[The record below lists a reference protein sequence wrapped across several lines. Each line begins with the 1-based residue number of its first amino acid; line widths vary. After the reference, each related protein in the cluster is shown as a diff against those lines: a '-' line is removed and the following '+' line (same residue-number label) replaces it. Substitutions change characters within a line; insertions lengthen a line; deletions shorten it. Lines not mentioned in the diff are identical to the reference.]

1 MKMPMNWAKEF
12 AEFECTPQE
21 FADRMTMS
29 GSKVETY
36 ECEADGIKN
45 VVVGKILEI
54 VPHPDSDHMVVC
66 QVDVGRDAPVQIVT
80 GANNLKVGDLVPA
93 ALHVAKLPGGK
104 EIRRGKLRG
113 VESGGMLCSLS
124 ELGLTTHDFPNA
136 VEDGIL
142 VLDEEWP
149 MGTDAV
155 KALGM
160 DDVCV
165 DFEITPNRP
174 DCLAVRGLAREAA
187 ATFGVPFLDHEP
199 QVKPG
204 HGDVNRFLKVDI
216 ENPGLC
222 YRYVGAVVEN
232 VRVKPSPRWMRER
245 LRLCG
250 VRPINNLVDITNY
263 VMLEY
268 GQPMHCFD
276 SKYVNGGH
284 ITVRNAKAGE
294 EIETLDGVQRTLSE
308 EMLVIADEKG
318 PIAVA
323 GVMGGEFSGV
333 YEDTTSVIF

>member
-1 MKMPMNWAKEF
+1 
-12 AEFECTPQE
+12 
-21 FADRMTMS
+21 
-29 GSKVETY
+29 
-36 ECEADGIKN
+36 
-45 VVVGKILEI
+45 
-54 VPHPDSDHMVVC
+54 MVVC

-149 MGTDAV
+149 VGTDAV

-165 DFEITPNRP
+165 DLRSRP
-174 DCLAVRGLAREAA
+174 TGPTVWPCAVWRGSRRYLRRALSGPRAA
-187 ATFGVPFLDHEP
+187 GKT
-199 QVKPG
+199 G

-232 VRVKPSPRWMRER
+232 VRVKPSPAGCASACACAACAPSTTWW
-245 LRLCG
+245 
-250 VRPINNLVDITNY
+250 DITNY
-263 VMLEY
+263 VMEEY
-268 GQPMHCFD
+268 GQPCTPLTMT
-276 SKYVNGGH
+276 SW
-284 ITVRNAKAGE
+284 
-294 EIETLDGVQRTLSE
+294 Q
-308 EMLVIADEKG
+308 
-318 PIAVA
+318 
-323 GVMGGEFSGV
+323 VMRSW
-333 YEDTTSVIF
+333 

>member
-1 MKMPMNWAKEF
+1 MKMPMKWAKEF

-80 GANNLKVGDLVPA
+80 GANNLKVGDLVPV
-93 ALHVAKLPGGK
+93 ALHGK
-104 EIRRGKLRG
+104 ACPAARRSAG
-113 VESGGMLCSLS
+113 VSCAAWNRTACCAACG

-149 MGTDAV
+149 VGTDAV

-165 DFEITPNRP
+165 EFEITPNRP
-174 DCLAVRGLAREAA
+174 DCLSVRGLAREAA
-187 ATFGVPFLDHEP
+187 ATFGVPFCDHEP

-204 HGDVNRFLKVDI
+204 HGDVNRYLK
-216 ENPGLC
+216 
-222 YRYVGAVVEN
+222 R
-232 VRVKPSPRWMRER
+232 R
-245 LRLCG
+245 
-250 VRPINNLVDITNY
+250 
-263 VMLEY
+263 
-268 GQPMHCFD
+268 H
-276 SKYVNGGH
+276 
-284 ITVRNAKAGE
+284 
-294 EIETLDGVQRTLSE
+294 
-308 EMLVIADEKG
+308 
-318 PIAVA
+318 
-323 GVMGGEFSGV
+323 
-333 YEDTTSVIF
+333 

>member
-142 VLDEEWP
+142 VLDRQLN
-149 MGTDAV
+149 T
-155 KALGM
+155 
-160 DDVCV
+160 
-165 DFEITPNRP
+165 
-174 DCLAVRGLAREAA
+174 
-187 ATFGVPFLDHEP
+187 
-199 QVKPG
+199 
-204 HGDVNRFLKVDI
+204 
-216 ENPGLC
+216 
-222 YRYVGAVVEN
+222 
-232 VRVKPSPRWMRER
+232 
-245 LRLCG
+245 
-250 VRPINNLVDITNY
+250 
-263 VMLEY
+263 VME
-268 GQPMHCFD
+268 
-276 SKYVNGGH
+276 
-284 ITVRNAKAGE
+284 TV
-294 EIETLDGVQRTLSE
+294 LL
-308 EMLVIADEKG
+308 
-318 PIAVA
+318 
-323 GVMGGEFSGV
+323 
-333 YEDTTSVIF
+333 

>member
-124 ELGLTTHDFPNA
+124 ELGLTTHDFSKRRRGRHSGA
-136 VEDGIL
+136 GR
-142 VLDEEWP
+142 
-149 MGTDAV
+149 
-155 KALGM
+155 GM
-160 DDVCV
+160 ARGHRRC
-165 DFEITPNRP
+165 EGAWYGRR
-174 DCLAVRGLAREAA
+174 VRG
-187 ATFGVPFLDHEP
+187 F
-199 QVKPG
+199 
-204 HGDVNRFLKVDI
+204 
-216 ENPGLC
+216 
-222 YRYVGAVVEN
+222 
-232 VRVKPSPRWMRER
+232 
-245 LRLCG
+245 
-250 VRPINNLVDITNY
+250 
-263 VMLEY
+263 
-268 GQPMHCFD
+268 
-276 SKYVNGGH
+276 
-284 ITVRNAKAGE
+284 
-294 EIETLDGVQRTLSE
+294 
-308 EMLVIADEKG
+308 
-318 PIAVA
+318 
-323 GVMGGEFSGV
+323 
-333 YEDTTSVIF
+333 

>member
-80 GANNLKVGDLVPA
+80 GANNLKMGDLVPA

-142 VLDEEWP
+142 VLDEATSSVDTLTEKAIQEAI
-149 MGTDAV
+149 GTVTQGRTSFVIAHRLSTVRDA
-155 KALGM
+155 
-160 DDVCV
+160 DVILV
-165 DFEITPNRP
+165 MRD
-174 DCLAVRGLAREAA
+174 G
-187 ATFGVPFLDHEP
+187 
-199 QVKPG
+199 K
-204 HGDVNRFLKVDI
+204 
-216 ENPGLC
+216 
-222 YRYVGAVVEN
+222 VVE
-232 VRVKPSPRWMRER
+232 RGSHRDLLAAHGYYYR
-245 LRLCG
+245 LYTQQFVQESSDAAMKR
-250 VRPINNLVDITNY
+250 
-263 VMLEY
+263 
-268 GQPMHCFD
+268 
-276 SKYVNGGH
+276 SAGG
-284 ITVRNAKAGE
+284 
-294 EIETLDGVQRTLSE
+294 
-308 EMLVIADEKG
+308 ADFNPEAS
-318 PIAVA
+318 I
-323 GVMGGEFSGV
+323 S
-333 YEDTTSVIF
+333 